1 MYNNINTPLNKVL
14 MSMKI
19 TSLLT
24 KTQNTILSAAFI
36 LAFASGINAI
46 LGFVK
51 ARLLAVHF
59 GVSNSLAIFYTAD
72 KIPNLIYTV
81 LIVGAISTVFIPV
94 FTSLL
99 NKDEKEA
106 FKVASSIM
114 IATFILFFIL
124 GALVFIFSEQI
135 MATLAVGT
143 FSQEEIRLGSNLIK
157 IMIASQL
164 FLIAGSLITSVL
176 QSFKYFLIP
185 AFAPIIY
192 NVGIILG
199 TIFLSGKI
207 GIYGP
212 AVGVSFGALFHF
224 LIQTPLLK
232 KIKFKFFLKLDF
244 QNKSFKKMFGLVPP
258 RIVGALTWNLI
269 DTIQNSIALLISAQS
284 AVYLKFAGQLQGFPV
299 TLVGL
304 SMAAAMLP
312 TLSAQEKK
320 DNMETFKQTFLTS
333 FHQTMYLVM
342 PISAILLIL
351 RVPAIRIVF
360 GVSTFPWEATV
371 KTAHTLAFFAISIFA
386 QSAVYLFSRAFYA
399 LKDTVTPL
407 ITAVFTSLINIL
419 LSILFVL
426 KLNLGVWSIAFGFSI
441 SSIINAALLLIVLN
455 KKVGKFKF
463 KNLFIPF
470 AKIAWATAFMGIALW
485 VPLRFLDEFVFDTT
499 RTIYLLAL
507 TFVAGVS
514 GITTYFFLTKWFKV
528 SEVEL
533 FYKLI
538 RKLKP
543 KPSHI
548 TPQTLA
554 HDKNGKSQF
563 S

>member
-1 MYNNINTPLNKVL
+1 MTTPLNKSL

-19 TSLLT
+19 TKLLT

-72 KIPNLIYTV
+72 KVPNLIYTV

-94 FTSLL
+94 FTTLL
-99 NKDEKEA
+99 KKDEKEA

-124 GALVFIFSEQI
+124 GTLVFIFSEPI
-135 MATLAVGT
+135 MRILAVGT
-143 FSQEEIRLGSNLIK
+143 FSPEEIEVGSNLIR

-164 FLIAGSLITSVL
+164 FLIAGSLITSIL

-192 NVGIILG
+192 NIGIILG
-199 TIFLSGKI
+199 TVLLSNKI

-224 LIQTPLLK
+224 LVQTPILK
-232 KIKFKFFLKLDF
+232 KTKFRFFLKLDF
-244 QNKSFKKMFGLVPP
+244 QNRGFRKMFSLVPP
-258 RIVGALTWNLI
+258 RIVGSLTWNLI

-284 AVYLKFAGQLQGFPV
+284 AVFLKFASQLQSFPV
-299 TLVGL
+299 SLIGL

-312 TLSAQEKK
+312 TLSAQERE
-320 DNMETFKQTFLTS
+320 DNMETFKQTLLTS

-342 PISAILLIL
+342 PVSAILLVL

-360 GVSTFPWEATV
+360 GVSSFPWEATV

-386 QSAVYLFSRAFYA
+386 QSAIYLFSRAFYA

-407 ITAVFTSLINIL
+407 IAAVATSLINVL
-419 LSILFVL
+419 LSLLFVL
-426 KLNLGVWSIAFGFSI
+426 KLNLGVWSIAFAFSI
-441 SSIINAALLLIVLN
+441 SSIINAFILLLVLN
-455 KKVGKFKF
+455 KKVGGFNFKS
-463 KNLFIPF
+463 LLIPF
-470 AKIAWATAFMGIALW
+470 TKISWATAFMGVALW
-485 VPLRFLDEFVFDTT
+485 LPLRYLDKFVFDTT
-499 RTIYLLAL
+499 RTIYLMAL
-507 TFVAGVS
+507 TFIAGVS
-514 GITTYFFLTKWFKV
+514 GLVTYFFLTKWLKV

-533 FYKLI
+533 FYKLV
-538 RKLKP
+538 RKIKP
-543 KPSHI
+543 KPSMV
-548 TPQTLA
+548 TPETLA
-554 HDKNGKSQF
+554 NDKNGKSAF

>member
-1 MYNNINTPLNKVL
+1 
-14 MSMKI
+14 MSIKI
-19 TSLLT
+19 TKLLT

-72 KIPNLIYTV
+72 KVPNLIYTV

-94 FTSLL
+94 FTTLL
-99 NKDEKEA
+99 KKDEKEA

-124 GALVFIFSEQI
+124 GTLVFIFSEPI
-135 MATLAVGT
+135 MRILAVGT
-143 FSQEEIRLGSNLIK
+143 FSPEEIKVGSNLIR

-164 FLIAGSLITSVL
+164 FLIAGSLITSIL

-192 NVGIILG
+192 NIGIILG
-199 TIFLSGKI
+199 TVLLSNKI

-224 LIQTPLLK
+224 LVQTPILK
-232 KIKFKFFLKLDF
+232 KTKFRFFLKLDF
-244 QNKSFKKMFGLVPP
+244 QNRSFRKMFSLVPP
-258 RIVGALTWNLI
+258 RIVGSLTWNLI

-284 AVYLKFAGQLQGFPV
+284 AVFLKFASQLQSFPV
-299 TLVGL
+299 SLIGL

-312 TLSAQEKK
+312 TLSAQERE
-320 DNMETFKQTFLTS
+320 DNMETFKQTLLTS

-342 PISAILLIL
+342 PISAILLVL

-360 GVSTFPWEATV
+360 GVSSFPWEATV

-386 QSAVYLFSRAFYA
+386 QSAIYLFSRAFYA
-399 LKDTVTPL
+399 LKDTITPL
-407 ITAVFTSLINIL
+407 IAAVATSLINVL
-419 LSILFVL
+419 LSLLFVL
-426 KLNLGVWSIAFGFSI
+426 KLNLGVWSIAFAFSV
-441 SSIINAALLLIVLN
+441 SSIINASILFLVLN
-455 KKVGKFKF
+455 KKVGGFNFKS
-463 KNLFIPF
+463 LFIPF
-470 AKIAWATAFMGIALW
+470 TKISWATAFMGIALW
-485 VPLRFLDEFVFDTT
+485 IPLRYLDQFVFDTT

-507 TFVAGVS
+507 TFIAGVS
-514 GITTYFFLTKWFKV
+514 GLVTYFFLTKWFKV

-533 FYKLI
+533 FYKLVRKI
-538 RKLKP
+538 RP
-543 KPSHI
+543 KPSMV
-548 TPQTLA
+548 TPETLA
-554 HDKNGKSQF
+554 NDKNGKSAF

>member
-1 MYNNINTPLNKVL
+1 MTTPLNKSL

-19 TSLLT
+19 TKLLT

-72 KIPNLIYTV
+72 KVPNLIYTV

-99 NKDEKEA
+99 KKDEKEA

-124 GALVFIFSEQI
+124 GTLVFIFSEPI
-135 MATLAVGT
+135 MRILAVGT
-143 FSQEEIRLGSNLIK
+143 FSPEEIKVGSNLIR

-164 FLIAGSLITSVL
+164 FLIAGSLITSIL

-192 NVGIILG
+192 NIGIILG
-199 TIFLSGKI
+199 TVLLSNKI

-224 LIQTPLLK
+224 LVQTPILK
-232 KIKFKFFLKLDF
+232 KTKFRFFLKLDF
-244 QNKSFKKMFGLVPP
+244 QNRSFRKMFSLVPP
-258 RIVGALTWNLI
+258 RIVGSLTWNLI

-284 AVYLKFAGQLQGFPV
+284 AVFLKFASQLQSFPV
-299 TLVGL
+299 SLIGL

-312 TLSAQEKK
+312 TLSAQERE
-320 DNMETFKQTFLTS
+320 DNMETFKQTLLTS

-342 PISAILLIL
+342 PISAILLVL

-360 GVSTFPWEATV
+360 GVSSFPWEATV

-386 QSAVYLFSRAFYA
+386 QSAIYLFSRAFYA
-399 LKDTVTPL
+399 LKDTITPL
-407 ITAVFTSLINIL
+407 IAAVATSLINVL
-419 LSILFVL
+419 LSLLFVL
-426 KLNLGVWSIAFGFSI
+426 KLNLGVWSIAFAFSV
-441 SSIINAALLLIVLN
+441 SSIINASILFLVLN
-455 KKVGKFKF
+455 KKVGGFNFKS
-463 KNLFIPF
+463 LFIPF
-470 AKIAWATAFMGIALW
+470 TKISWATAFMGIALW
-485 VPLRFLDEFVFDTT
+485 IPLRYLDQFVFDTT

-507 TFVAGVS
+507 TFIAGVS
-514 GITTYFFLTKWFKV
+514 GLVTYFFLTKWFKV

-533 FYKLI
+533 FYKLVRKI
-538 RKLKP
+538 RP
-543 KPSHI
+543 KPSMV
-548 TPQTLA
+548 TPETLA
-554 HDKNGKSQF
+554 NDKNGKSAF

>member
-1 MYNNINTPLNKVL
+1 MTTPLDNSL

-51 ARLLAVHF
+51 ARLLAANF

-94 FTSLL
+94 FTGLL
-99 NKDEKEA
+99 KKDKKEA
-106 FKVASSIM
+106 YKIASSIM
-114 IATFILFFIL
+114 IATFILFFVL
-124 GALVFIFSEQI
+124 GTLVFVFSEQI
-135 MATLAVGT
+135 MKILAVGT
-143 FSQEEIRLGSNLIK
+143 FSQEEIKLGSDLIK
-157 IMIASQL
+157 IMIASQI
-164 FLIAGSLITSVL
+164 FLVAGSLVTSVL

-192 NVGIILG
+192 NIGIILG
-199 TIFLSGKI
+199 TVLLSGRI

-212 AVGVSFGALFHF
+212 AVGVAFGALFHF
-224 LIQTPLLK
+224 LVQTPILK
-232 KIKFKFFLKLDF
+232 KTGFKFFLKLDF
-244 QNKSFKKMFGLVPP
+244 QNNDFKKMFSLVPP
-258 RIVGALTWNLI
+258 RVVGSLTWNLI

-284 AVYLKFAGQLQGFPV
+284 AVYLRFANQLQSFPV
-299 TLVGL
+299 SFVGL

-320 DNMETFKQTFLTS
+320 EDMETFKETFLTS

-342 PISAILLIL
+342 PISAILLVL

-360 GVSTFPWEATV
+360 GVSSFPWEATV
-371 KTAHTLAFFAISIFA
+371 TTAHTLAFFAISIFA

-399 LKDTVTPL
+399 IKDTVTPL
-407 ITAVFTSLINIL
+407 VASVLTSLVNIS

-426 KLNLGVWSIAFGFSI
+426 KMNLGVWSIAFAFSV
-441 SSIINAALLLIVLN
+441 SSIINALVLILVLN
-455 KKVGKFKF
+455 KKVGGFKF
-463 KNLFIPF
+463 KDLVIPF
-470 AKIAWATAFMGIALW
+470 TKISWATVFMGAALW
-485 VPLRFLDEFVFDTT
+485 IPLRYLDQFVFDTT

-514 GITTYFFLTKWFKV
+514 GIVTYFFLTKWFKV

-533 FYKLI
+533 FYKLVRKI
-538 RKLKP
+538 RP
-543 KPSHI
+543 KPSMV
-548 TPQTLA
+548 TPETYA
-554 HDKNGKSQF
+554 NDKNGKSDF